1 MPSRATHVE
10 ARLAELPVGHPRQR
24 ENFHRR
30 QGLLPTDMVF
40 SPVIARGCTSS
51 LGSWTQWFSLPFPI
65 NSAGMTRG
73 SDVRSSSPTSRRASL
88 SSPLGTRVSGEIFTA
103 RRCFKPRK
111 WHFRTCHPPATAR
124 RCTLSPCSS
133 PWRFSLPPSRSHR
146 VGMEGRHSVDQ
157 PHVEVRP
164 AELRSARLRSAELRV
179 PQLRRPKLQRQ
190 LSRGGITSVF
200 SMATKPHDAQL
211 RRTP

>member
-1 MPSRATHVE
+1 MSSCVFGPQATRAS
-10 ARLAELPVGHPRQR
+10 G

-103 RRCFKPRK
+103 VDHELIFFLRK
-111 WHFRTCHPPATAR
+111 SESGPET
-124 RCTLSPCSS
+124 
-133 PWRFSLPPSRSHR
+133 
-146 VGMEGRHSVDQ
+146 
-157 PHVEVRP
+157 
-164 AELRSARLRSAELRV
+164 SARVMRDKRQGVCRQCLCAHQQVAIKTVLYLDLDS
-179 PQLRRPKLQRQ
+179 QLN
-190 LSRGGITSVF
+190 S
-200 SMATKPHDAQL
+200 
-211 RRTP
+211 

>member
-1 MPSRATHVE
+1 MSSCVFGPQATRAS
-10 ARLAELPVGHPRQR
+10 G

-103 RRCFKPRK
+103 RRCCHPRK
-111 WHFRTCHPPATAR
+111 WHFQTRHPPATACG
-124 RCTLSPCSS
+124 CTLSAAGGNSFASSLWGKNGCARYSNRREREGRTALGTPSASWCYSCSVA
-133 PWRFSLPPSRSHR
+133 RFEIR
-146 VGMEGRHSVDQ
+146 VG
-157 PHVEVRP
+157 
-164 AELRSARLRSAELRV
+164 
-179 PQLRRPKLQRQ
+179 
-190 LSRGGITSVF
+190 
-200 SMATKPHDAQL
+200 
-211 RRTP
+211 